1 MVNLKNIIM
10 KNITTVIILLFPY
23 MLFAQK
29 KCISGNC
36 ENGFGKMTDL
46 ENQQVYEG
54 NWKNGKKEGQGTYT
68 DLNSTYTGN
77 WHEDVQQGS
86 GEIKFLLEHEGKMTV
101 TRMYTGNFE
110 RMDHKGQGKCI
121 MYTDWGTKIMFVMEG
136 NFESQQLSGKG
147 SLVFPNEGTYYSD
160 NFKDNFNFTTGY
172 LIKKGTQQK
181 IPGSLVIGVFKSDN
195 TTVATNTPK
204 TLPPISYKTYIFKTQ
219 CSSRGKNFYVI
230 SKITADINRHP
241 FDEIKYEATHLMSN
255 NGWYAMSSTD
265 YLGLEEDVKINGKPG
280 KDYVVSG
287 SGLYEF
293 KKN

>member
-1 MVNLKNIIM
+1 MANLKNNKM
-10 KNITTVIILLFPY
+10 KNVVIIVLFVPTI
-23 MLFAQK
+23 LFGQK
-29 KCISGNC
+29 KCVSGNC

-54 NWKNGKKEGQGTYT
+54 NWKNGMKEGQGTYT
-68 DLNSTYTGN
+68 DSYKTYTGN
-77 WHEDVQQGS
+77 WHEDEQQGL
-86 GEIKFLLEHEGKMTV
+86 GEYKEQSEHDGKTYIS
-101 TRMYTGNFE
+101 RIYTGNFE
-110 RMDHKGQGKCI
+110 KFDHKGQGKCT
-121 MYTDWGTKIMFVMEG
+121 MYDDWGKKIMFEWEG
-136 NFESQQLSGKG
+136 NFDSQQLSGKG
-147 SLVFPNEGTYYSD
+147 SLVFLNEGTYYSD

-181 IPGSLVIGVFKSDN
+181 IPGSLVKGVFKSDEI
-195 TTVATNTPK
+195 TVATNTPK

-255 NGWYAMSSTD
+255 NGWYAMSSTE
-265 YLGLEEDVKINGKPG
+265 YLGIEEEVKINGKPG
-280 KDYVVSG
+280 KDYVVSE